1 MHIPQRSTH
10 AGKLERYLGV
20 EQTEQISAAMKDWY
34 GPPILVGNVP
44 SVGGVYARKG
54 GDFVGK
60 IQGDGFMGLLDR
72 IVETAK
78 HREAKRRARAER
90 LWREHGLLEAHA
102 LTSLSDIISERA
114 AGKGRE
120 FMFNKVGT
128 TGVVAVTNS
137 LWRVG
142 AQPAAGA
149 APSNAPGGNAPTD
162 ATTGAWPFTNPTGGD
177 EQRFVSAE
185 LTSSVAG
192 NTLLLYDR
200 IFEVNKTMNSTA
212 TEAVT
217 GVPTRYQAGSGE
229 DYSAGNF
236 VFVETQTALAATA
249 HNWTVCTYT
258 DQDGNTGATLP
269 SLTGNSSGIIN
280 RLDHPASQWFAP
292 LASGDFGIR
301 ALTQMQCSAAVATGA
316 IAFVIGHPV
325 VWLPCPVANNWTIVD
340 GINSPF
346 TFHRIFDDACL
357 ALLEVTK
364 PATTATTYSGR
375 ITTVAG

>member
-1 MHIPQRSTH
+1 MQRSTH
-10 AGKLERYLGV
+10 AGKLERYLGTDQV
-20 EQTEQISAAMKDWY
+20 EQISAAMRDWY

-44 SVGGVYARKG
+44 SVGGVYARAG
-54 GDFVGK
+54 GDFEGK
-60 IQGDGFMGLLDR
+60 IDGGGFFGLLDR
-72 IVETAK
+72 VVETMK
-78 HREAKRRARAER
+78 HRELARRRRAER
-90 LWREHGLLEAHA
+90 LWRERGLLEAHA

-120 FMFNKVGT
+120 LMFQKVGT
-128 TGVVAVTNS
+128 TGVAGVTNS

-142 AQPAAGA
+142 NQPATAGA
-149 APSNAPGGNAPTD
+149 AAAAPGGTALDDT
-162 ATTGAWPFTNPTGGD
+162 ATGTWPFTNPSGGD

-185 LTSSVAG
+185 ITSSVAG

-200 IFEVNKTMNSTA
+200 IFQVAKTMSSTA

-229 DYSAGNF
+229 NYSAGNF
-236 VFVETQTALAATA
+236 LFVETQAALGATA
-249 HNWTVCTYT
+249 HNWTTCTYT

-269 SLTGNSSGIIN
+269 SLTGNNAGIIN
-280 RLDHPASQWFAP
+280 RLDHPAQQWFAP
-292 LASGDFGIR
+292 LASDDFGIR
-301 ALTQMQCSAAVATGA
+301 ALTQMQCSASVTGT
-316 IAFVIGHPV
+316 IAFVIGHPLV
-325 VWLPCPVANNWTIVD
+325 LLPCPVANYWTIVD

-346 TFHRIFDDACL
+346 TFARIFDDACL
-357 ALLEVTK
+357 ALLEITK